1 MPLAPVAIAFAAGVG
16 LAPWARPDVA
26 WTTWLAAL
34 ASTGA
39 LLLRGRTSGA
49 TALLLVG
56 VAAVGALHGIEAP
69 LPPGHVARLDLPR
82 TAHVDGRLV
91 AEPVWWAP
99 DRVRLL
105 IEVERVDG
113 LERSGRIQATVYGV
127 APPLVLGQ
135 RITAELRLHPA
146 IGFRN
151 PGTFDYAEHL
161 KREDIRVTATARAD
175 RLTPVDHPAPPWPE
189 RIKRASVAA
198 ISQALPRASAA
209 LLAGLLLGER
219 TALPPELDEGFRRA
233 GVYHVLAVSGFNV
246 VLLAAAVLALC
257 RLARVGRRVSAV
269 AAIVVVV
276 GFAAVVGPE
285 PSVLRAV
292 VMAVLVL
299 AALLLEREASVTNS
313 LALAALA
320 ILAIRPGDLLDP
332 GFQLSFAATA
342 GIVAAPMPRGV
353 IAGAIAVSA
362 AAQLAVLPITLTHFN
377 QLSTIGVVVNL
388 GVVPLA
394 GVATVAGLLA
404 VAASFLSAGAAQ
416 IGFDAVWPVLLAL
429 RAVVALAAAVPGAV
443 VYLPAPHG
451 VAIAFYAG
459 ALALGLVWW
468 RLRAERPHVGGPSG
482 AAALILLVL
491 AVAVAV
497 WPLLRPPDGRLRV
510 IVLDVGQGDAIV
522 VEAPDG
528 RVLLVDAGTGGP
540 MRLDAGARV
549 VAPFLWNR
557 GHLRLAG
564 AIATH
569 QDADHAGGME
579 SIRRRFG
586 VAPGLEAETLA
597 RGPHWIAGAMISL
610 LGQRG
615 DVGGVAPGALRDPL
629 RLGVAR
635 PSAPPETS
643 AYGLTASAVEKG
655 ARSPAAR
662 SRRGR
667 NDEAIVLR
675 VEYGLASFL
684 LASDIE
690 AAREQALV
698 ATRSPLAATV
708 LKVAHHGSRTSSTPA
723 FLGAVGP
730 AIAVISVGPRN
741 PYGHPDPGVLE
752 RLAAAGARLY
762 RTDRDG
768 AVIVETD
775 GRTLTVTRWA
785 ARATDRFCLD
795 PEAIC

>member
-1 MPLAPVAIAFAAGVG
+1 MPWRAMPLAPVAIAFAAGVG

-82 TAHVDGRLV
+82 PAHVDGRLV

-146 IGFRN
+146 LGFRN

-198 ISQALPRASAA
+198 ISQALPRTSAA
-209 LLAGLLLGER
+209 LLTGLLLGER
-219 TALPPELDEGFRRA
+219 TALPSELDEGFRRA

-246 VLLAAAVLALC
+246 ALLAGATLALC
-257 RLARVGRRVSAV
+257 RLARVGRRPSAV
-269 AAIVVVV
+269 AAIVVVL

-320 ILAIRPGDLLDP
+320 TLAVHPGDLFDP
-332 GFQLSFAATA
+332 GFQLSFAATL
-342 GIVAAPMPRGV
+342 GIVVAPLPRRAV
-353 IAGAIAVSA
+353 LGALGSST
-362 AAQLAVLPITLTHFN
+362 AAQLAVLPVTLAHFN
-377 QLSTIGVVVNL
+377 QLSTIGVVANL

-394 GVATVAGLLA
+394 GAATIVGLVAVSL
-404 VAASFLSAGAAQ
+404 SFLSETVGVVA
-416 IGFDAVWPVLLAL
+416 FDAVWPVLLAL
-429 RAVVALAAAVPGAV
+429 RGVVALAARMPGAV
-443 VYLPAPHG
+443 VHLPAPG
-451 VAIAFYAG
+451 WIAVTCY
-459 ALALGLVWW
+459 
-468 RLRAERPHVGGPSG
+468 VGGLAFLLAWYGDRARDGRPANSAG
-482 AAALILLVL
+482 QSRGGRSPLLLGIGLLVL
-491 AVAVAV
+491 AVGVAA
-497 WPLLRPPDGRLRV
+497 WPLVRPSDGRLRLT
-510 IVLDVGQGDAIV
+510 VLDVGQGDAIV
-522 VEAPDG
+522 IEMPDG
-528 RVLLVDAGTGGP
+528 RAILVDAGSGGP
-540 MRLDAGARV
+540 MRLDAGERV

-557 GHLRLAG
+557 GILRLAG
-564 AIATH
+564 VAVTH
-569 QDADHAGGME
+569 DDADHAGGMAAVRRLFRIDE
-579 SIRRRFG
+579 QWTGANPPAEPRRFG
-586 VAPGLEAETLA
+586 RALVTPLPPLDAPGG
-597 RGPHWIAGAMISL
+597 R
-610 LGQRG
+610 
-615 DVGGVAPGALRDPL
+615 
-629 RLGVAR
+629 
-635 PSAPPETS
+635 
-643 AYGLTASAVEKG
+643 
-655 ARSPAAR
+655 
-662 SRRGR
+662 R
-667 NDEAIVLR
+667 NDASLVLR
-675 VEYGLASFL
+675 IEMGLASFL
-684 LASDIE
+684 LASDIG
-690 AAREQALV
+690 AAREHELV
-698 ATRSPLAATV
+698 ASGTRFGSTV
-708 LKVAHHGSRTSSTPA
+708 LKVAHHGSRSSTTTA
-723 FLGAVGP
+723 FLCEARPTV
-730 AIAVISVGPRN
+730 AASSVGPRN
-741 PYGHPDPGVLE
+741 PYGHPDPGVLA
-752 RLAAAGARLY
+752 RLAEAGAQIY

-768 AVIVETD
+768 AVIFETD
-775 GRTLTVTRWA
+775 GRTLMVTRWA
-785 ARATDRFCLD
+785 QRRVDRFCLAG
-795 PEAIC
+795 ETIC